1 MIKIEQL
8 KGGCT
13 ATIERNGVRQPVYV
27 RMVVTKAELNSLEI
41 TGGTLVYTIDE
52 EQIVE
57 VDGTVPNNVQV
68 AVTDQVIATEI
79 PSVEVESTATVEPA
93 ATEVEAPKAVVK
105 PAIVKPAPRAQAK

>member
-27 RMVVTKAELNSLEI
+27 RMVVTKAELDSLET

-57 VDGTVPNNVQV
+57 VAGATLQV
-68 AVTDQVIATEI
+68 AVEDTVATTEI
-79 PSVEVESTATVEPA
+79 PSIEVQDTSSVEPA
-93 ATEVEAPKAVVK
+93 VTEVEAPKAVVK

>member
-27 RMVVTKAELNSLEI
+27 RMVVTKAELDSLET

-57 VDGTVPNNVQV
+57 VGETAPVQIT
-68 AVTDQVIATEI
+68 VTDTVVTAEI
-79 PSVEVESTATVEPA
+79 PSIEVQDTVAVEATVEE
-93 ATEVEAPKAVVK
+93 TEAPKAVVK
-105 PAIVKPAPRAQAK
+105 PAIVKPAPRTQAK